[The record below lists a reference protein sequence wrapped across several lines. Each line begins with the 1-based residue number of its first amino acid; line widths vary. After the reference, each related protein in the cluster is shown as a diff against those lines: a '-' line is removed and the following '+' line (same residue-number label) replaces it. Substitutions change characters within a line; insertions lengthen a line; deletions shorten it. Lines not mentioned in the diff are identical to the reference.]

1 MPVEQFRSCESNQQI
16 SCSRELTDLLHG
28 GHILLMEG
36 KKGCTLLMRLAA
48 LCDESVMK
56 KQHSRMLVLKL
67 VTSMHDMPVDV
78 TR

>member
-1 MPVEQFRSCESNQQI
+1 
-16 SCSRELTDLLHG
+16 LHG

-56 KQHSRMLVLKL
+56 KTAQQNAGAE
-67 VTSMHDMPVDV
+67 TGDV
-78 TR
+78 YA

>member
-1 MPVEQFRSCESNQQI
+1 
-16 SCSRELTDLLHG
+16 
-28 GHILLMEG
+28 MEG

-48 LCDESVMK
+48 LCDDSVMK

-78 TR
+78 NR